1 MKSYINTLL
10 FFLIVSILS
19 SCSFSKGYLKR
30 GDYDNAVNAAAYKL
44 RGNKNRQKEI
54 LVLEQ
59 AFRAANQR
67 DLDLINQLKR
77 EGNPANWQTIYNY
90 YENIR
95 YRQELVK
102 PLLPLFIKKEFREAD
117 IKLVNIEQELA
128 DAKNKTSEFLYS
140 SAAKLMESKTKVNY
154 REAYNKL
161 YDLNSISGEYK
172 DSKQLLNECL
182 EKGRVYVQIVM
193 TNQAHVI
200 LPEDFERELTKIN
213 TADLNSQWV
222 QFISSSN
229 TPADFQVNVKLKQV
243 DVTPERINEREYKD
257 KATFQDGWIY
267 SYDKKGNVLKDSAG
281 NDIKAPKMVT
291 VHATV
296 RETQQLKSCLV
307 AGEYEFIDNRSQS
320 RLKTVPFGETVNFE
334 NYFATFKGDPRAL
347 SKESKSRTGGH
358 FIAFP
363 PDLNMIMDANNLV
376 KQRMTYNIKQNSG
389 IFLQ

>member
-59 AFRAANQR
+59 AFSAANQR

-102 PLLPLFIKKEFREAD
+102 PLLPLFIKKEFRNAD

-140 SAAKLMESKTKVNY
+140 SAAKLIESKTKANY
-154 REAYNKL
+154 RE
-161 YDLNSISGEYK
+161 I
-172 DSKQLLNECL
+172 
-182 EKGRVYVQIVM
+182 GR
-193 TNQAHVI
+193 AHV
-200 LPEDFERELTKIN
+200 
-213 TADLNSQWV
+213 
-222 QFISSSN
+222 
-229 TPADFQVNVKLKQV
+229 
-243 DVTPERINEREYKD
+243 
-257 KATFQDGWIY
+257 
-267 SYDKKGNVLKDSAG
+267 
-281 NDIKAPKMVT
+281 
-291 VHATV
+291 
-296 RETQQLKSCLV
+296 
-307 AGEYEFIDNRSQS
+307 
-320 RLKTVPFGETVNFE
+320 
-334 NYFATFKGDPRAL
+334 
-347 SKESKSRTGGH
+347 
-358 FIAFP
+358 
-363 PDLNMIMDANNLV
+363 
-376 KQRMTYNIKQNSG
+376 
-389 IFLQ
+389 

>member
-30 GDYDNAVNAAAYKL
+30 GDYDNAVNSAAYKL

-59 AFRAANQR
+59 AFKAANQR

-182 EKGRVYVQIVM
+182 EKGRVYVQIAM
-193 TNQAHVI
+193 TNEARVV
-200 LPEDFERELTKIN
+200 LPEDFEKELTKIN

-222 QFISSSN
+222 QFVSSSN
-229 TPADFQVNVKLKQV
+229 TPADFKVNVKLQKV
-243 DVTPERINEREYKD
+243 DVTPERISEREYKD

-267 SYDKKGNVLKDSAG
+267 SYDKKGNVLKDTAG
-281 NDIKAPKMVT
+281 NDIKTPKMVT
-291 VHATV
+291 VYATV

-307 AGEYEFIDNRSQS
+307 AGEYEFINNANQS
-320 RLKTVPFGETVNFE
+320 HLKTVPFAESVNFE

-347 SKESKSRTGGH
+347 SKESKGRTGGR
-358 FIAFP
+358 FMPFP